1 MARRIFVCLA
11 FATWCFLNTWVGYAQ
26 GRIAYFT
33 RYDPLRAVAWP
44 VLCCELVLA
53 LGMWLFWELCIRL
66 QWRRLRILHIAF
78 LLASLVPLGIAA
90 VALLSASPVDLAPLV
105 RNRIFWPAALF
116 IAIAPIAFAILRPI
130 AASRAMRSIFL
141 YSWPVLALV
150 YIQAARA
157 TLLRY
162 PSASYSDAAPAPRL
176 AGPPPPVRV
185 IWIIFDE
192 LSQTIAF
199 GNRPAGL
206 SLPNFDRLRNES
218 IYATAA
224 QSPANMTE
232 VSMPALI
239 LGRMVAESIPDGPR
253 DLQLRMPGG
262 SGTIAWNSVSNVFDQ
277 ARDLG
282 LNTAVVGWAHPYG
295 RVLNRSLTES
305 YWIAGWMTSGM
316 EETFERQPLPQAMWY
331 RVKLQVAAL
340 PLLGHFPG
348 MFPGIYPRQ
357 EKATRFL
364 YLMDRAREVVSDP
377 AIGLALIH
385 LPIPHPPAIYSR
397 AKGAI
402 TAVGSIGYLDS
413 VQQADG
419 TLGSLRRA
427 IENAG
432 LEDRTAILVSAD
444 HGWRTNLWRGTAEW
458 TPDEEAA
465 SHQDTSGVPFLLK
478 LPGQTSGTVYASP
491 FNTVITRRLLVDVLE
506 GRLNTA
512 AEFPDFI
519 AREQTGAR

>member
-1 MARRIFVCLA
+1 MARRILVCLA

-33 RYDPLRAVAWP
+33 RYDPLRAVALP

-53 LGMWLFWELCIRL
+53 LGMLLFWELCVRL
-66 QWRRLRILHIAF
+66 QWRRPRVLHVAF

-105 RNRIFWPAALF
+105 RNRIFLLVAPLA
-116 IAIAPIAFAILRPI
+116 AIAPVVFAIRRPM
-130 AASRAMRSIFL
+130 AASRAMRSILL

-162 PSASYSDAAPAPRL
+162 PSASYADAAPALRL

-218 IYATAA
+218 FYATAA
-224 QSPANMTE
+224 QSPADMTE
-232 VSMPALI
+232 ISMPALI
-239 LGRMVAESIPDGPR
+239 LGRMVSESIPDGPR
-253 DLQLRMPGG
+253 DLQLRMPNE
-262 SGTIAWNSVSNVFDQ
+262 SGTVAWSSVSNVFDQ
-277 ARDLG
+277 ARELG
-282 LNTAVVGWAHPYG
+282 LDTAVVGWAHPYS
-295 RVLNRSLTES
+295 RVLNRSFTES
-305 YWIAGWMTSGM
+305 YWIAGWMPSGM
-316 EETFERQPLPQAMWY
+316 EEAFEPQPLPQAMWY
-331 RVKLQVAAL
+331 RVKLQIAAI

-357 EKATRFL
+357 EKAARFL

-377 AIGLALIH
+377 GIGLALIH

-397 AKGAI
+397 AKQSIA
-402 TAVGSIGYLDS
+402 AVGSIGYLDS

-419 TLGSLRRA
+419 ALESLQSA
-427 IENAG
+427 IEHAG
-432 LEDRTAILVSAD
+432 LEDRTAILLSAD

-458 TPDEEAA
+458 TADEEAA

-478 LPGQTSGTVYASP
+478 LPRQTSGAVYNSP
-491 FNTVITRRLLVDVLE
+491 FNTVITSRLLIDILE
-506 GRLNTA
+506 GRLSAA
-512 AEFPDFI
+512 AEVPDFI
-519 AREQTGAR
+519 AREQTSPR